1 MLFSVQSLYD
11 MLFLEECSDKGVVS
25 LDQNQQ
31 KLTAVRLKKIADHI
45 EDTREE
51 YNGLLLQ
58 MKKLI
63 GGIEDKTIPND
74 EEIQK
79 KLQDTYEQM
88 KEYALFVESI
98 ETFLRSSARTM
109 KRES

>member
-1 MLFSVQSLYD
+1 M
-11 MLFLEECSDKGVVS
+11 
-25 LDQNQQ
+25 
-31 KLTAVRLKKIADHI
+31 
-45 EDTREE
+45 
-51 YNGLLLQ
+51 LLQ

-74 EEIQK
+74 EEVQK

-98 ETFLRSSARTM
+98 ESFLRSSARTI
-109 KRES
+109 KRLPEKKS

>member
-11 MLFLEECSDKGVVS
+11 MLFLERVQYKGVVFV
-25 LDQNQQ
+25 DQNQQ
-31 KLTAVRLKKIADHI
+31 KLTAMRLKIADHI

-74 EEIQK
+74 EEVQK

-98 ETFLRSSARTM
+98 ESFLRSSARTI

>member
-11 MLFLEECSDKGVVS
+11 MLFLERVQYKGVVFV
-25 LDQNQQ
+25 DQNQQ
-31 KLTAVRLKKIADHI
+31 KLTAMRLKKIADHI

-63 GGIEDKTIPND
+63 GGIEDK
-74 EEIQK
+74 QF
-79 KLQDTYEQM
+79 QM
-88 KEYALFVESI
+88 MRKYKRNF
-98 ETFLRSSARTM
+98 RTLM
-109 KRES
+109 NK

>member
-1 MLFSVQSLYD
+1 M
-11 MLFLEECSDKGVVS
+11 
-25 LDQNQQ
+25 DQNQQ
-31 KLTAVRLKKIADHI
+31 KLTAMRLKIADHI

-74 EEIQK
+74 EEVQK

-98 ETFLRSSARTM
+98 ESFLRSSARTI

>member
-1 MLFSVQSLYD
+1 
-11 MLFLEECSDKGVVS
+11 MLFLERVQYKGVVFV
-25 LDQNQQ
+25 DQNQQ
-31 KLTAVRLKKIADHI
+31 KLTAMRLKIADHI

-74 EEIQK
+74 EEVQK

-98 ETFLRSSARTM
+98 ESFLRSSARTI

>member
-1 MLFSVQSLYD
+1 M
-11 MLFLEECSDKGVVS
+11 G
-25 LDQNQQ
+25 QNQQ

-58 MKKLI
+58 VKKLI

-88 KEYALFVESI
+88 KEYALFFYFLK
-98 ETFLRSSARTM
+98 TLLRSFVITIN
-109 KRES
+109 RER